1 MAREVTTVMSNGS
14 AMLPGYQWCQ
24 CGGEEEA
31 WDCTRW
37 VTKLW
42 RPSESSGT
50 LVSGDACSP
59 VPLEQIQAVHWTNAR
74 ESV

>member
-1 MAREVTTVMSNGS
+1 MSNITWLSVVPMWRG
-14 AMLPGYQWCQ
+14 
-24 CGGEEEA
+24 EEA
-31 WDCTRW
+31 WDCTQW

-50 LVSGDACSP
+50 LVSGDARSP